1 MTTSAQIAVALGKV
15 CGMVQ
20 VAKRAKE
27 LVAIQNNTE
36 MMIMSNDEIASNM
49 AKDLFDVVK
58 KYSTQM
64 SASQIVGILEMHKQ
78 ELIWHHFNEV
88 KDEMIGEQK

>member
-1 MTTSAQIAVALGKV
+1 MNINES
-15 CGMVQ
+15 
-20 VAKRAKE
+20 
-27 LVAIQNNTE
+27 
-36 MMIMSNDEIASNM
+36 ASNM
-49 AKDLFDVVK
+49 AKELFDVVK

-88 KDEMIGEQK
+88 KDEMIGEKK